1 MKQRRDAIASSISA
15 LLGSPVAPKKEPT
28 PSLVPAPA
36 AADAPP
42 PDEAVLR
49 IPVDSIV
56 PNPRQPRTTFDGD
69 SLSDLAN
76 SIRRHGVLQPL
87 IVRIGEVAGK
97 YTLLAGERRLRASQI
112 AGLDEVPAI
121 LLEANEEQMLEL
133 SIVENVQRDDLNPIE
148 EARGYKALMNSFGWT
163 QEEIADRV
171 GKKRP
176 TIANFLRL
184 LTLPDNALLD
194 LQERRMTAGHARAI
208 LSMTLPAQR
217 EELRRAIVG
226 EGLSVREAERRATEI
241 LTARPKKGPL
251 KELPIKNRADH
262 LDIDHLRERL
272 IEQLGCPVRMR
283 PRTNTSGTIEI
294 TYQNLDDLDRVLEI
308 LGLERD

>member
-1 MKQRRDAIASSISA
+1 VKQRRDAIASSISA

>member
-1 MKQRRDAIASSISA
+1 MKPRRDAIASSISA
-15 LLGSPVAPKKEPT
+15 LLGSPVSPKKEQ
-28 PSLVPAPA
+28 PA
-36 AADAPP
+36 APMPAAPP
-42 PDEAVLR
+42 AATEGNDDSVLR
-49 IPVDSIV
+49 ISVDSIV
-56 PNPRQPRTTFDGD
+56 PNPRQPRTTFDED

-87 IVRIGEVAGK
+87 IVRIGDKPGS

-112 AGLDEVPAI
+112 AGLEEVPAI
-121 LLEANEEQMLEL
+121 LLQANEEQMLEL

-184 LTLPDNALLD
+184 LTLPETALLD

-217 EELRRAIVG
+217 EELRRAIVS
-226 EGLSVREAERRATEI
+226 EGLSVREAERRATEMI
-241 LTARPKKGPL
+241 TARPRKGPL

-272 IEQLGCPVRMR
+272 IEQLGCPVRMK
-283 PRTNTSGTIEI
+283 PRNNTSGTIEI
-294 TYQNLDDLDRVLEI
+294 TYQSLDDLDRLLEI
-308 LGLERD
+308 LGLDRD

>member
-1 MKQRRDAIASSISA
+1 MKPRRDAIASSISA
-15 LLGSPVAPKKEPT
+15 LLGSPIAPKKAPEAPGA
-28 PSLVPAPA
+28 PPAVVESAPA
-36 AADAPP
+36 D
-42 PDEAVLR
+42 DAVLR
-49 IPVDSIV
+49 IAIDAIV
-56 PNPRQPRTTFDGD
+56 PNPRQPRTTFDGE

-87 IVRIGEVAGK
+87 IVRVGDTPGK

-112 AGLDEVPAI
+112 AGLDDVPAI

-133 SIVENVQRDDLNPIE
+133 SIVENVQRDDLNPLE

-184 LTLPDNALLD
+184 LTLPENALLD

-208 LSMTLPAQR
+208 LSITLPAQR
-217 EELRRAIVG
+217 EELRKAIVA
-226 EGLSVREAERRATEI
+226 EGLSVREAERRATELI
-241 LTARPKKGPL
+241 TARPKKGPL

-283 PRTNTSGTIEI
+283 PRTNTSGSIEI